1 MNEAKYSNNGVI
13 NRKALKE
20 AAREKI
26 KGNLWNIW
34 KALLVPVA
42 ISFVLGIFET
52 VLGEDSTAYNII
64 GVVVEFL
71 IIPLSVGIMLYV
83 LNFIRGKKYD
93 IKDLLTYYDK
103 RFLALVLLEIAI
115 GVFTFLWS
123 LLFIIPGIIAALS
136 YSMAFYIWIDET
148 KTDTM
153 EVIKESKRMMDGY
166 KWDYFVFGL
175 SFIGWILLVVITFGI
190 AAIYVMPYMTV
201 AQAMYYDELKAIK
214 G

>member
-1 MNEAKYSNNGVI
+1 
-13 NRKALKE
+13 
-20 AAREKI
+20 
-26 KGNLWNIW
+26 
-34 KALLVPVA
+34 
-42 ISFVLGIFET
+42 
-52 VLGEDSTAYNII
+52 
-64 GVVVEFL
+64 
-71 IIPLSVGIMLYV
+71 
-83 LNFIRGKKYD
+83 
-93 IKDLLTYYDK
+93 
-103 RFLALVLLEIAI
+103 
-115 GVFTFLWS
+115 
-123 LLFIIPGIIAALS
+123 
-136 YSMAFYIWIDET
+136 MAFYIWIDET